1 MKKKGPLNT
10 HVANTMVYVICTVI
24 VTNGG
29 ELKEVLSPL
38 HLWNDVWIIVFGFGV
53 VILYGLISDWLL
65 LNGHD
70 IAWQKMNGFVDQET
84 LNARRKLLLFEHY
97 ETSVTKGFANGALIV
112 MMLAIVAAFVW
123 FTFLA

>member
-10 HVANTMVYVICTVI
+10 PVANTMGYVICTVI

-38 HLWNDVWIIVFGFGV
+38 HLWNDVLVIVFGFGV

-97 ETSVTKGFANGALIV
+97 ETSVTKGFTNGALIV
-112 MMLAIVAAFVW
+112 MMLAVATAFVW